1 MFNIKEYFN
10 YSKQEVRGVLVLL
23 ILILLV
29 FILPLIV
36 ETFYSKDN
44 LDTSVLK
51 DVELKTIN
59 LQKKEQLII
68 YTNFNPNTV
77 SYSELLKLGLSEK
90 QAKTFI
96 NYRKSGGVFKKP
108 KDLKKVYSIDD
119 KLYSKIEPY
128 IVIPHESNK
137 KNSIVKKQKI
147 KPKKTYSHIEDKKI
161 ELNGAEIPDLIKLYG
176 IGDVLSKRV
185 IKYRD
190 KLGGFV
196 KPEQLLEV
204 YGVNKEIYNRIK
216 YNIVVD
222 TSKINKI
229 DINKATFKE
238 INAHPYIS
246 YVDTKRILKYRKIIG
261 KFNNTKELIDNK
273 LVEDST
279 YNKLRPYLK

>member
-137 KNSIVKKQKI
+137 KNSVVKKQKT